1 ALAVAEEQ
9 AALDDVLELA
19 DVAGP
24 GMPEEA
30 LHRAVGHPAHVLLE
44 LGAEVAEEVLDQ
56 ERDVALALAQ
66 RRQAHL
72 DHVEPVVEVLA
83 EAALPD
89 LLQQIAVG
97 RRDQPY
103 VDLDGLDAAHPLEL
117 LLLDRA
123 EQLHLHVDRDLADLV
138 EEERAV

>member
-1 ALAVAEEQ
+1 
-9 AALDDVLELA
+9 
-19 DVAGP
+19 
-24 GMPEEA
+24 
-30 LHRAVGHPAHVLLE
+30 
-44 LGAEVAEEVLDQ
+44 DQ

-83 EAALPD
+83 EATLPD
-89 LLQQIAVG
+89 LLQQVAVG

-103 VDLDGLDAAHPLEL
+103 VDLDGLDAADPLEL

-138 EEERAV
+138 EEERAVVRELEAARLAGDGAGERALLVAEELALD